1 LQCHRGDAIFTYGT
15 IGDVGADGF
24 DPKEL
29 TALFAAVIS
38 FSFLGESKLVRH
50 APYSR
55 KFFGDIRNS
64 NDGRSSISMSGDS
77 EPRSKR

>member
-1 LQCHRGDAIFTYGT
+1 MIFTYGT

-29 TALFAAVIS
+29 TALIAAVIS
-38 FSFLGESKLVRH
+38 FSLPGESKLVRH
-50 APYSR
+50 ALGGR
-55 KFFGDIRNS
+55 KIFEDIRNS

-77 EPRSKR
+77 EPRRNR